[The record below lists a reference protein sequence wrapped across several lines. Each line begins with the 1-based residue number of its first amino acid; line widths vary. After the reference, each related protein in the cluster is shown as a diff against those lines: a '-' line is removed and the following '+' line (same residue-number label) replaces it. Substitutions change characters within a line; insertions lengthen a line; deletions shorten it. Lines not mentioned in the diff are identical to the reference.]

1 MQGSAFYNVIINIS
15 LLVTLATLLVS
26 TPFFQKILL
35 HPGTLRIREQVALGA
50 VFGVFCVMSNLVGIQ
65 VEGALLNA
73 RVIGA
78 LAAGLLGGPISGIL
92 AAVIGVCHRYF
103 IDPHGLTTFACCLST
118 MIQGVG
124 GAVIWKIYYQKNR
137 RYSGAFLFTVT
148 AVFETVHM
156 ILTLFL
162 SGPVGQMVDI
172 VRIIA
177 VPMISLNAAGM
188 VILFR
193 VITSVYKMQDRN
205 IAQKLFL
212 TFRIADRALPYLRK
226 IEKEPENF
234 QKIVDILMEENGDCI
249 GAAVLNLNQYYGKS
263 SMFRRIT
270 WNEEHPP
277 VIVKSALEQDRVLSW
292 EYAGYKDPFE
302 PLFRRNV
309 VLGAPLKINEKPIA
323 CLVMV
328 VRKRDFSSEADSS
341 FVEGLATLCSTQMG
355 LAQLEEQKKL
365 LRKAELQALQS
376 QINPHFLFNALN
388 TISCF
393 CREKPERARE
403 LLLALST
410 YFRNS
415 LKNTDYMVT
424 LREEI
429 QHVGAYLEL
438 EKARFEERLQVE
450 YNIAKEAEGV
460 LVPNLIL
467 QPLVENAVK
476 HGAMKQPQGIVRIE
490 AEYKK
495 DRVIV
500 RVRDNGNGIPKEVS
514 EGLKSHQKVSEGIGL
529 WNVNERLH
537 SIYPES
543 KGVQIDTGAW
553 GSEVSMEIPV
563 A

>member
-1 MQGSAFYNVIINIS
+1 
-15 LLVTLATLLVS
+15 
-26 TPFFQKILL
+26 
-35 HPGTLRIREQVALGA
+35 
-50 VFGVFCVMSNLVGIQ
+50 
-65 VEGALLNA
+65 
-73 RVIGA
+73 
-78 LAAGLLGGPISGIL
+78 
-92 AAVIGVCHRYF
+92 
-103 IDPHGLTTFACCLST
+103 
-118 MIQGVG
+118 
-124 GAVIWKIYYQKNR
+124 
-137 RYSGAFLFTVT
+137 
-148 AVFETVHM
+148 
-156 ILTLFL
+156 
-162 SGPVGQMVDI
+162 
-172 VRIIA
+172 
-177 VPMISLNAAGM
+177 
-188 VILFR
+188 
-193 VITSVYKMQDRN
+193 
-205 IAQKLFL
+205 
-212 TFRIADRALPYLRK
+212 
-226 IEKEPENF
+226 
-234 QKIVDILMEENGDCI
+234 MEENGDCI

-277 VIVKSALEQDRVLSW
+277 VIVKSVLEQDRVLSW

-543 KGVQIDTGAW
+543 EGVQIDTGAW